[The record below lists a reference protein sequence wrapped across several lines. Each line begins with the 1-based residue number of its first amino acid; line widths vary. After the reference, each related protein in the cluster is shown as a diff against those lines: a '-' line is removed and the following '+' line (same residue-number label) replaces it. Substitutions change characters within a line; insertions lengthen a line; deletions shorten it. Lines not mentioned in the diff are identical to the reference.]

1 MYKEDYELEL
11 SRRGQADQEN
21 ERLRERIWQL
31 ENGHPPTNGHYQYS
45 DPERRLRDIAPSEIS
60 SSTLTDS
67 VDQLRHENARLRREV
82 GAQMSMLTSRNREKQ
97 ELDRQIEELRLA
109 QRRDDARSITG
120 DSMPGRSLLRS
131 HGRPISRASDTTRTT
146 QLSDAER
153 EGYENRISELRDKNS
168 ALSLEI
174 AEVTE
179 GLESCIEELDRLDGL
194 KSELQ
199 NLQQAYER
207 DLAAV
212 TQDLQGMQAERD
224 EALRLQEDLEFELED
239 VQTTARDK
247 LNSMMDEIQ
256 DRNRELNDMEM
267 ELKSRDDALTSLQH
281 EVNSTGDRIARLE
294 GEMKV
299 KEQEILEQEAEVE
312 TTHMEYKKLE
322 SDYKELRITSDRDHV
337 QNEAY
342 QKEITFLREEQT
354 GDKIRIGD
362 LEAERT
368 SLKDRARELENR
380 LAQEKHQRE
389 VIDSKEKREVQKIM
403 DDLNHEVSEG
413 KAESRDLK
421 QSLQSR
427 EVEVTTFKERLLELE
442 SNLREILDEPN
453 GTRSSLLT
461 VCASRILGHLI
472 S

>member
-1 MYKEDYELEL
+1 MYKEDYESEL
-11 SRRGQADQEN
+11 ARREQADKDN
-21 ERLRERIWQL
+21 EKLREQIWQM
-31 ENGHPPTNGHYQYS
+31 EKEDPPTNGHYRYN
-45 DPERRLRDIAPSEIS
+45 DPARRPRDIAGSEIS

-67 VDQLRHENARLRREV
+67 VDQLQHENARLRREV

-109 QRRDDARSITG
+109 QRRDDTRSIAG
-120 DSMPGRSLLRS
+120 DSMPGRSMLRS
-131 HGRPISRASDTTRTT
+131 HGRPISRASDATRTT

-179 GLESCIEELDRLDGL
+179 GLESCIEELDRLDGV
-194 KSELQ
+194 KSEHQ

-207 DLAAV
+207 DLA
-212 TQDLQGMQAERD
+212 DLQGMQAERD

-239 VQTTARDK
+239 VQTTARHK
-247 LNSMMDEIQ
+247 ISSMMDEMQ
-256 DRNRELNDMEM
+256 EKNQELNDMET
-267 ELKSRDDALTSLQH
+267 ELKSRDDALAGLQR
-281 EVNSTGDRIARLE
+281 EVNGTGDRIARLE
-294 GEMKV
+294 GEMKA
-299 KEQEILEQEAEVE
+299 KDQEILEQEAEVE

-342 QKEITFLREEQT
+342 QKEINFLREEQT

-368 SLKDRARELENR
+368 NFKDRTRELENR

-403 DDLNHEVSEG
+403 DDLNHEISEG

-461 VCASRILGHLI
+461 VCTSKILGHLK